1 MSAGVKKNRD
11 GLVEEYQANLEQRIQ
26 QGDWN
31 LVCRDEDLC
40 KEVEGLLSK
49 GAAQDTHSPLGL
61 DPLSVME
68 TSLEALPSTS
78 GQTGLERL
86 AKAFEVLEL
95 AALNLYVCPWRKEYR
110 VVKTFSGMF
119 THCVKPGLTSQQTKE
134 LFGLLGY
141 QPMGIGEEE
150 ELRLSSKPVH
160 ADSLL
165 QLACAFFTARIE
177 CRLLLSCVAPFG
189 SSLEWELQLVR
200 ERKRGHSLH
209 IAQDSAKRKIESTP
223 QSSEHDMTVD
233 LDLYTDDHLEPGEQA
248 ETNHMTAPPNC
259 TYTPPKES
267 QSLHGTSHSNTT
279 SSKRENDEST
289 SKAKAVCVTTMTYQ
303 INPKSCLTELSP
315 KPLKTSDYEK
325 QVAPGSGAQIS
336 YLEQGHGL
344 RQAQQDRMDVLS
356 HKTQTE
362 IIQGWEKPQ
371 KNKLMKHQCVDKSV
385 ALVFIVCHDCHYI
398 HDLACE
404 DLQYCK
410 GMKHNVQTTGVIQPP
425 QGERGVTAS
434 PQRHTCLN
442 EKDHIYVICY
452 TCNKSHDCLCE
463 EAQRCQACS
472 HLVQYLAEMNKEE
485 TYTLSKPMPLHQCC
499 TVTQPRF
506 ACLTCKVFHA
516 VSCKDEQCL
525 GKHEVQELKSV
536 CSRCSHPKLYTLCR
550 FCCAQYC
557 KTCWFENPMEC
568 QCGNPF
574 LDHSSSV

>member
-1 MSAGVKKNRD
+1 MSAGVKKNRG
-11 GLVEEYQANLEQRIQ
+11 GLMEMYQANLERRIQ

-95 AALNLYVCPWRKEYR
+95 AALNLYLCPWRKEYR
-110 VVKTFSGMF
+110 VVKMFSGMF
-119 THCVKPGLTSQQTKE
+119 THWVKPGLTLHQIKE

-141 QPMGIGEEE
+141 QHMGIGEEE

-177 CRLLLSCVAPFG
+177 CRLLLSCISPLG
-189 SSLEWELQLVR
+189 SSLEWELQLIR
-200 ERKRGHSLH
+200 ERKRGHSLQ
-209 IAQDSAKRKIESTP
+209 IARDSAKRKMESTP
-223 QSSEHDMTVD
+223 QSSEHETTVD
-233 LDLYTDDHLEPGEQA
+233 LDLYTDDHLEPGQQA
-248 ETNHMTAPPNC
+248 ETNHMTAPPNL

-267 QSLHGTSHSNTT
+267 QSSHGTSHSNTT
-279 SSKRENDEST
+279 SSKRENDDST
-289 SKAKAVCVTTMTYQ
+289 SKAKLVCVTTMTYQ
-303 INPKSCLTELSP
+303 INPKPCLTELSP
-315 KPLKTSDYEK
+315 KPLKHFDYEK
-325 QVAPGSGAQIS
+325 QVTPGSCAQIS
-336 YLEQGHGL
+336 YLEQGYDL
-344 RQAQQDRMDVLS
+344 RQAQQDRMNMLS
-356 HKTQTE
+356 HNTQPET
-362 IIQGWEKPQ
+362 IQSWGKAQ
-371 KNKLMKHQCVDKSV
+371 KNKLTKHQCMDKSAEV
-385 ALVFIVCHDCHYI
+385 IFSVCHDCHYI
-398 HDLACE
+398 HDFSCD
-404 DLQYCK
+404 DLQYCDAR
-410 GMKHNVQTTGVIQPP
+410 KHNLQTTGIIQPP
-425 QGERGVTAS
+425 QGERGVTAP
-434 PQRHTCLN
+434 PQRHTCLR
-442 EKDHIYVICY
+442 EKDQIYVVCN

-463 EAQRCQACS
+463 EAQRCRDCGHS
-472 HLVQYLAEMNKEE
+472 LQYLAEMNKEE

-499 TVTQPRF
+499 TETQPKF

-525 GKHEVQELKSV
+525 KKTHNVQKLKSE
-536 CSRCSHPKLYTLCR
+536 CSSCSDPELHTLCR

-557 KTCWFENPMEC
+557 KTCWFKNPMEC
-568 QCGNPF
+568 KCGKPF
-574 LDHSSSV
+574 SSPV